1 MATGL
6 KYGKRQV
13 TVVIG
18 FSLNLIGL
26 ENGASF
32 LDQSQCKVKQNQC
45 NSGLLSTL
53 DWKLLPRV
61 YT

>member
-53 DWKLLPRV
+53 D
-61 YT
+61 